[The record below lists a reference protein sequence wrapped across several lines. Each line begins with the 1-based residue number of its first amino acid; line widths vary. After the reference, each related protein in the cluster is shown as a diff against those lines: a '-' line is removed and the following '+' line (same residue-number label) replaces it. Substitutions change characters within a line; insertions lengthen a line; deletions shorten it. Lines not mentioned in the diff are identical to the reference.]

1 MDALVC
7 SAGGKDRKQAALPKK
22 EVFLGL
28 VFDQY
33 ETDAYHFMQTQK
45 FTVGGMRHL
54 LRGAVA
60 GLGHLHESGL
70 ARLDFKPPNILLH
83 GTGPFRGYFG
93 RGRGG

>member
-1 MDALVC
+1 MPLEARRYAAFQPQPNLLELMDALVC
-7 SAGGKDRKQAALPKK
+7 SDGGKARKQAAPPQKQMS
-22 EVFLGL
+22 FGL

-70 ARLDFKPPNILLH
+70 AHLDV
-83 GTGPFRGYFG
+83 
-93 RGRGG
+93 